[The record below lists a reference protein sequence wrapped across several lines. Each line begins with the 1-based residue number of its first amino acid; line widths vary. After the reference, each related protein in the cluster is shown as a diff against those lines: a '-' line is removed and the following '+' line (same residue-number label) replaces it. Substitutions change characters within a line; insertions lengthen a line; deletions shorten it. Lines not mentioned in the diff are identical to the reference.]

1 MAGMVTHT
9 FNLSTQDAR
18 WTGLYLVIAMESY
31 QVQIPFTVT
40 INNFDTDK
48 LLTLECIGIFFI

>member
-1 MAGMVTHT
+1 MVTHT

-31 QVQIPFTVT
+31 QVQTPFTVT